1 MPSCARPLNLGT
13 FLCQTDEE
21 CEMIKFWVV
30 CATTA
35 IFLYL
40 FLALNAVVIWPEHVF
55 QNHWL
60 TEQICTMRISLA
72 KYKFIFH

>member
-40 FLALNAVVIWPEHVF
+40 FLALNAVVIWPEP
-55 QNHWL
+55 
-60 TEQICTMRISLA
+60 LA
-72 KYKFIFH
+72 Y